1 MFHGC
6 SLWHILARG
15 RSKMGSSPQRNGA
28 DTLSS
33 GDLVID
39 GAERSRFRAWTFI
52 LSSFVSWI
60 IVTIGIGI
68 LVTIAL
74 LLVGFSESTSINIAI
89 LASYLAIIPL
99 TILLIY
105 ADGSID
111 PTIDSMRLKSAR
123 SSLYLLIAIPVAV
136 TVIDF
141 ILVILYGFSYSAAF
155 GEPSP
160 NTDIGITWDSSLA
173 AIGITF
179 FSIAILAP
187 IAEELMFRGYIL
199 ESIKKL
205 HGDAVAVFASS
216 ILFGIAHFPDPFTIG
231 MATIGGAIYGFVK
244 VKTGSLWP
252 SLVSHLIWNSIA
264 LSVTY
269 L

>member
-1 MFHGC
+1 
-6 SLWHILARG
+6 
-15 RSKMGSSPQRNGA
+15 MGSSPQRNRA
-28 DTLSS
+28 RTLLS
-33 GDLVID
+33 GDSD
-39 GAERSRFRAWTFI
+39 FDKPERSRFLAWTFI

-68 LVTIAL
+68 LVTITL
-74 LLVGFSESTSINIAI
+74 LLVGFSETASINAAI
-89 LASYLAIIPL
+89 LVSYLAIIPL

-105 ADGSID
+105 ADGSIEL
-111 PTIDSMRLKSAR
+111 TIDSMRLNSAR

-136 TVIDF
+136 TLIDF
-141 ILVILYGFSYSAAF
+141 ILIIFYGFSYDAAF

-160 NTDIGITWDSSLA
+160 NTDIGITWDSSLV

-205 HGDAVAVFASS
+205 HGDVVAVFASS

-231 MATIGGAIYGFVK
+231 MATIGGVIYGFVK

>member
-1 MFHGC
+1 
-6 SLWHILARG
+6 
-15 RSKMGSSPQRNGA
+15 MGSSPQRNGA

-123 SSLYLLIAIPVAV
+123 SSPV
-136 TVIDF
+136 
-141 ILVILYGFSYSAAF
+141 SY
-155 GEPSP
+155 
-160 NTDIGITWDSSLA
+160 T
-173 AIGITF
+173 
-179 FSIAILAP
+179 
-187 IAEELMFRGYIL
+187 
-199 ESIKKL
+199 
-205 HGDAVAVFASS
+205 
-216 ILFGIAHFPDPFTIG
+216 
-231 MATIGGAIYGFVK
+231 
-244 VKTGSLWP
+244 
-252 SLVSHLIWNSIA
+252 HLTLPTNRE
-264 LSVTY
+264 V
-269 L
+269 